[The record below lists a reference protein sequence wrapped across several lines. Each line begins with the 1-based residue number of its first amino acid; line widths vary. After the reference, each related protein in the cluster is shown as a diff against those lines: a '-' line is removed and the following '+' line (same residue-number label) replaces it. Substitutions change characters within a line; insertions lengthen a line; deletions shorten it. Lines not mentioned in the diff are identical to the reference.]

1 MIAVKLDSNLF
12 RKEMSNIID
21 YSMGFL
27 EGTQK
32 AKNVFLNA
40 LGKDVVDLLKQYI
53 DSNARVRPQ
62 TLHHVYEWYQVGSPD
77 ARLFDIEYTVS
88 NIGLSFKSS
97 FRQSSSIKNGSN
109 EPFYNKASVMEQ
121 GQPVVIRPKNSNVL
135 KFEVD
140 GEEVFTKNPVV
151 VENPGGATQGGF
163 EKVFDAFFSRY
174 FTQTFLRKS
183 GMLRD
188 FENPVAYKK
197 NLKSGAKM
205 GRSKGVET
213 GYRWVANIKAVK

>member
-12 RKEMSNIID
+12 RKEMNNIID

-32 AKNVFLNA
+32 AKNIFLNA

-77 ARLFDIEYTVS
+77 ASLFDIEYTVS

-97 FRQSSSIKNGSN
+97 FRQSSSIKNGSS

-151 VENPGGATQGGF
+151 VENPGGATQAGF
-163 EKVFDAFFSRY
+163 EKVFDSFFSRY

-213 GYRWVANIKAVK
+213 GYRWVANIRAVK